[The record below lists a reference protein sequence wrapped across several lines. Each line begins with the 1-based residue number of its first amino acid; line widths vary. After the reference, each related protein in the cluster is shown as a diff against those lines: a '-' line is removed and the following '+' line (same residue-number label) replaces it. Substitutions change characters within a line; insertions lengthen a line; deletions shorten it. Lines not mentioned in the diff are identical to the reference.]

1 MMKDFWKELYN
12 NKELVYNILK
22 YAKKEELKNSYLN
35 IFFTQNF
42 YIDLFSNSKEFPN
55 ELLYIIQKL
64 LNDIIINIKKISEYT
79 KSFETSNL
87 SYLIDGLILNEKNR
101 AFFNLILFDI
111 IEEYENSEESM
122 QILLFKVNEIK
133 EYFKL
138 QEEKIKHEDLINN
151 KKKSD
156 IIKKRKRENSLL
168 NFIYR
173 MKIPVYSNDSSFS
186 ENYADLDYD
195 ESINKDLKNHEEFA
209 CKYLFELN
217 KNDIIELLNKEKTD
231 IMKSY
236 IRNQLK

>member
-1 MMKDFWKELYN
+1 MKDFWKELYN

-151 KKKSD
+151 KKNL
-156 IIKKRKRENSLL
+156 IL
-168 NFIYR
+168 
-173 MKIPVYSNDSSFS
+173 
-186 ENYADLDYD
+186 
-195 ESINKDLKNHEEFA
+195 
-209 CKYLFELN
+209 
-217 KNDIIELLNKEKTD
+217 
-231 IMKSY
+231 
-236 IRNQLK
+236 